1 MKEAGIFWA
10 KLTRAKVIPR
20 LSGERKGRRFGLES
34 RSWAIYQQASSSAR
48 LVSEWPHL
56 GSPEGQNTE
65 LEGNEEQHRQ
75 QNEAQGLWN
84 PARMMSNTKD
94 CSVPASRPLT
104 SSISLTRPS
113 IPASIHSTTQKTA
126 QASERVKRVQQ
137 ITRAVETT
145 Q

>member
-10 KLTRAKVIPR
+10 KLTGAKVIPR

-65 LEGNEEQHRQ
+65 PEGNEEQHWQ

-84 PARMMSNTKD
+84 PARMMYSRESFQYEGLQ
-94 CSVPASRPLT
+94 CASFTPLD
-104 SSISLTRPS
+104 
-113 IPASIHSTTQKTA
+113 
-126 QASERVKRVQQ
+126 QQ
-137 ITRAVETT
+137 HLIDSP
-145 Q
+145 QHPC